1 MTTYFVDPKYGSDAN
16 DGLTPE
22 TAFATREHAEAICE
36 VPPLEETE
44 IIIKIEGNDTLTQAD
59 INKARDILVGFKE

>member
-22 TAFATREHAEAICE
+22 TAFATREHAWEICA
-36 VPPLEETE
+36 VPAETE
-44 IIIKIEGNDTLTQAD
+44 SIIKIEGGEEDTLTMTD
-59 INKARDILVGFKE
+59 VNKARDILVEFKE